1 MDAVKYIK
9 ELNRMCEAK
18 KECSDCY
25 AKGTCNFP
33 DAEKAE
39 EAVAAVEKWSREH
52 PEVTNGHKI
61 LEMIPS
67 YLRSTTIKTADSEA
81 FDGSITA
88 KDHIELRIV
97 KDWWD
102 AEYKEESND

>member
-39 EAVAAVEKWSREH
+39 EAVAAVERWSREH
-52 PEVTNGHKI
+52 PVVTNGQKI
-61 LEMIPS
+61 VELMTGERCIERIP
-67 YLRSTTIKTADSEA
+67 YCV
-81 FDGSITA
+81 SIHVNA
-88 KDHIELRIV
+88 
-97 KDWWD
+97 DWWD
-102 AEYKEESND
+102 AEYKEERDD